1 MMQQAFTVVAALFL
15 SSAAAFVPI
24 SATGVARATLQ
35 VAKATYISADDDND
49 FFMQELRSSY
59 LPELTDEYD
68 DDLLGQVERVRA
80 VVPKR
85 KSLKDKAPSFAKTAY
100 VPTAKKT
107 YNKKAQLTKADIFD
121 QYYLDDEE

>member
-1 MMQQAFTVVAALFL
+1 MQQAFTVVTALLL

-24 SATGVARATLQ
+24 SATGVATATLQ
-35 VAKATYISADDDND
+35 VAKATYIPADDEND

-80 VVPKR
+80 VAPKR
-85 KSLKDKAPSFAKTAY
+85 KSLKDKAPSFAKTAA
-100 VPTAKKT
+100 AKKT

-121 QYYLDDEE
+121 QYYLDEEE

>member
-1 MMQQAFTVVAALFL
+1 MQQAFTVVAALLL

-35 VAKATYISADDDND
+35 VAKATYIPADDEND

-80 VVPKR
+80 VAPKR

-100 VPTAKKT
+100 VPAAKKT

-121 QYYLDDEE
+121 QYYLDEEE

>member
-1 MMQQAFTVVAALFL
+1 MMQQAFTVVAALLL

-24 SATGVARATLQ
+24 SAIGVTKVTGQ
-35 VAKATYISADDDND
+35 VAKATYIPADEDD
-49 FFMQELRSSY
+49 FFLQELRSSY

-100 VPTAKKT
+100 IPAAKKT